1 MSIRSA
7 AVRRSPSVAR
17 LARLPLA
24 VALAFGVGLA
34 VLSAG
39 VKIRSQYDKTFA
51 FKGLKTWAWHPDGA
65 GDVRMAVTA
74 DDNPAAVKEKV
85 DPVIQDAVQQGL
97 AARGFEKAPAGT
109 VPQVYV
115 TYYLLINTSQS
126 RQTMGQFVPNVPEWG
141 IPPFSY
147 GATQSLKV
155 FPEGTLILDLTEAKA
170 RNIVWRAAAQGEVQF
185 QRQSAQR
192 ETALRAAI
200 ADMLKKLPKTS

>member
-1 MSIRSA
+1 MSIRPA
-7 AVRRSPSVAR
+7 ALRSTSLSR

-24 VALAFGVGLA
+24 VALTVGLGLA

-39 VKIRSQYDKTFA
+39 VKVRSQYDKTFA

-65 GDVRMAVTA
+65 GDVRMALTA
-74 DDNPAAVKEKV
+74 DDNPASVKEKV

-97 AARGFEKAPAGT
+97 TARGFEKAPAGA

-115 TYYLLINTSQS
+115 TYYVLINTSQS
-126 RQTMGQFVPNVPEWG
+126 RQTMGQFVPTVPEWG

-170 RNIVWRAAAQGEVQF
+170 RNIVWRAAAQAELQF
-185 QRQSAQR
+185 KRQPAER
-192 ETALRAAI
+192 EAALRAAI

>member
-1 MSIRSA
+1 MFSHRA

-24 VALAFGVGLA
+24 VALAFGLGLA

-51 FKGLKTWAWHPDGA
+51 FKGLKSWAWHPDGA

-97 AARGFEKAPAGT
+97 TARGWEKAPAGT
-109 VPQVYV
+109 TPQVYV
-115 TYYLLINTSQS
+115 TYYVLINTNQS
-126 RQTMGQFVPNVPEWG
+126 RQTMGQFLPSVPEWG

-155 FPEGTLILDLTEAKA
+155 FQEGTLILDLTEAKA
-170 RNIVWRAAAQGEVQF
+170 RAIVWRAAAQAELQL
-185 QRQSAQR
+185 QRQPAQR
-192 ETALRAAI
+192 EAALRSAI